1 MTDRTGLSMK
11 AVREQEI
18 KFGKNVIECKGR
30 GIIRKNLKHIYSEP
44 IYLLLAISSLIYF
57 ILGESMDG
65 IVMIFF
71 VIFVIGIDLYQ
82 EIRTGNVLKKLKDIT
97 SPRVEVIREGEK
109 QYIRKEDIVPGD
121 LVLLYEGVKIPADG
135 YLIACSGLSI
145 DESMLTG
152 EAIPVVKEPIEE
164 ALGVDKVSFERL
176 NYCYAETLVCLG
188 TGRMIVDR
196 IGNNTEYGQIAKNLI
211 TMEGVNSKLQLQL
224 SRLARQCTYFAFA
237 LFFLV
242 SLATYINLSDYEI
255 SERLI
260 HSLLAGVVL
269 ALSLVPGEFPV
280 IMSVYFTM
288 GALRLVKKK
297 ALVRRLSSIESLGAI
312 SVLCLDKTGTITQN
326 CMQVRE
332 AYFSETRGD
341 KFCKVLSMACRKE
354 TGDAVENALLDY
366 GEYLCSNCMDR
377 KACEHGSDREEVT
390 TCSFHSGDRIL
401 KDYPF
406 TNEMKAMGQLWQR
419 TDQRIL
425 AVKGSPEAIL
435 SISELSND
443 ERRIMEHKLQEYSKK
458 GCKVI
463 AIADTQ
469 FKEEEEL
476 PDKLSECSLSFRGML
491 ALADPVRETISDG
504 LVCCY
509 EAGIRIIMITG
520 DHPITAVSIANQVGI
535 RNTHR
540 VITGEEL
547 EAASDAELRE
557 IVRECNIYARVMPL
571 HKMRIV
577 NALRHNGEVV
587 AMTGD
592 GVNDSTALKSADIGI
607 AMGKNGSEISREAA
621 DLILLDDNFNTIL
634 DTIRDGRRIYH
645 NIQKTIAYVLT
656 FHIPIALISLIA
668 PFVGIT
674 PEALLLMPLHI
685 VLLELVM
692 NPTVSISLER
702 QPAEPDIMKKAPRSA
717 SMSLISGRSFIKSL
731 IQGVM
736 IFFASFLLY
745 YGMMNQGYS
754 VETARTCGFT
764 VLVFSSILL
773 VLVNCSESETVVT
786 IIKRLKKEKGIWVTN
801 LILLM
806 GLLLLI
812 YTPLNVKFDFAPLSL
827 SNLLIS
833 FVLSLASVVWYD
845 IVKIYRR
852 LLKEEGNHISG

>member
-11 AVREQEI
+11 EVGEQEI
-18 KFGKNVIECKGR
+18 KFGKNVIKCKGR
-30 GIIRKNLKHIYSEP
+30 DIILRNLKHIYCEP

-57 ILGESMDG
+57 ILGEAMDG

-71 VIFVIGIDLYQ
+71 VFFVIGIDLFQ

-135 YLIACSGLSI
+135 YLIACSGLSV

-152 EAIPVVKEPIEE
+152 EAIPVMKEPIEE
-164 ALGVDKVSFERL
+164 ALGANNVSYKYS

-188 TGRMIVDR
+188 TGSMIVER
-196 IGNNTEYGQIAKNLI
+196 IGNNTEYGQIAQNLI
-211 TMEGVNSKLQLQL
+211 TMENVNSKLQLQL
-224 SRLARQCTYFAFA
+224 SRLARVCTYYAFA
-237 LFFLV
+237 LFLLV
-242 SLATYINLSDYEI
+242 SLATYINLSDYVI

-280 IMSVYFTM
+280 ILSVYFSM

-297 ALVRRLSSIESLGAI
+297 ALVRRLSSVESLGAI

-326 CMQVRE
+326 CMQVKE
-332 AYFSETRGD
+332 AYLPETRGN

-354 TGDAVENALLDY
+354 TGDAVEKALLDY
-366 GEYLCSNCMDR
+366 GDYLCSKCMDR
-377 KACEHGSDREEVT
+377 RACEQASSKEEVT
-390 TCSFHSGDRIL
+390 TCPHSCDDRIL
-401 KDYPF
+401 KEYPF

-425 AVKGSPEAIL
+425 AAKGSPEAIL
-435 SISELSND
+435 SISELSEQ
-443 ERRIMEHKLQEYSKK
+443 ERNITEHKLLEYSTK

-463 AIADTQ
+463 AIADTE

-476 PDKLSECSLSFRGML
+476 PDKLTDCSLSFRGML
-491 ALADPVRETISDG
+491 ALADPVRETIATG
-504 LVCCY
+504 LTCCY

-547 EAASDAELRE
+547 EAVSDAKLRE
-557 IVRECNIYARVMPL
+557 LVRECNIYARVMPL

-577 NALRHNGEVV
+577 SALRDNGEVV

-607 AMGKNGSEISREAA
+607 AMGKNGSEVSREAA

-668 PFVGIT
+668 PSVGIT
-674 PEALLLMPLHI
+674 PDSLLLMPLHI

-692 NPTVSISLER
+692 NPTVSICLER
-702 QPAEPDIMKKAPRSA
+702 QPAEPDIMKKAPRSSRMA
-717 SMSLISGRSFIKSL
+717 LISGHSFIKSL

-745 YGMMNQGYS
+745 YGMMNQGHT

-773 VLVNCSESETVVT
+773 VLVNCSESETMVT
-786 IIKRLKKEKGIWVTN
+786 IIKRLKRERGIWMTN
-801 LILLM
+801 LTLLT

-812 YTPLNVKFDFAPLSL
+812 YTPLHVKFSFVPLSL

-833 FVLSLASVVWYD
+833 FVLSLAAVVWYD

-852 LLKEEGNHISG
+852 LLREEGNRISE